1 MKGYLQE
8 LDALVRSMIVKS
20 SHQSEMINKNILKTY
35 GSNYLD
41 QNDYTSWRYYLN
53 LNGEYH
59 YSNARIEVYVIELGE
74 TRKLTKELLEAN
86 KKTKQELSLYATT
99 YLKLVAQY
107 PSEELLIKG
116 IINPI
121 DMATAYNANDGEI
134 LGYNHDFIG
143 SYENDIMTR
152 LNVYSKNIYYRW
164 FNPYYIDVA
173 EFYVATFLS
182 YLYASYLTKL
192 DTMRLENIHTHR
204 VNKYHMDY
212 FFKSNL
218 DITTTYMNHKS
229 KLWLYQ
235 NLRTLMVHV
244 GKDETLEQIID
255 NVLTP
260 NRVGVGKLLLDKAK
274 PTKLELNNDN
284 NLKSN
289 FDIENI
295 TQLMVDSRNQY
306 YNTDG
311 LTLTEVINMQV
322 ENRFIHETVY
332 NELDDLLLEVE
343 TRLKDN
349 NEIALNT
356 KLLHLVGKEDRD
368 ILPFP
373 RINMILDSL
382 FYIATQTVTDFDVT
396 YLDVNTNVSYKLTF
410 NQAIKLLAY
419 LLSRYANIET
429 NSITIESN
437 SVVKKTYTDVKHLMI
452 EDNTNFEYIDL
463 LNSYRP
469 SLYAINYSTDY
480 IVDYIQSAMDY
491 FIVDWLI
498 KSSLINYTSI
508 ANLNVLDA
516 HNHNDLYTLDFT
528 GILEDTGVNITS
540 SYDYLTAI
548 KTLIGTVTANRL
560 QLDLNEVNMGS
571 INSYVDLLRKTTSY
585 NLQVIGTTIVGNSL
599 NMFDEGFG
607 LLSGPVILDIHSSYF
622 NGLEDLQCNVEKMD
636 LSDVK
641 VYNRTNNQGYI
652 LSELQPSL
660 GMAVVGG
667 RSMLRDAE
675 RVKIESGPQY
685 LFGAGKVIYNNQEIG
700 TKKE

>member
-1 MKGYLQE
+1 MKEYLRE
-8 LDALVRSMIVKS
+8 LDALVRSIIVKS
-20 SHQSEMINKNILKTY
+20 SHQSDMINKNILRTY
-35 GSNYLD
+35 GSAYLD
-41 QNDYTSWRYYLN
+41 VNDYTSWRYYLN

-59 YSNARIEVYVIELGE
+59 YSNTRVEVYVIELGE
-74 TRKLTKELLEAN
+74 YRKLTKELLN
-86 KKTKQELSLYATT
+86 TYKKTKLELLQYATT
-99 YLKLVAQY
+99 YLKLIELY
-107 PSEELLIKG
+107 PAEELLIKG
-116 IINPI
+116 ILNPI
-121 DMATAYNANDGEI
+121 DMEKAYNAVDGEL
-134 LGYNHDFIG
+134 LGHNNAFIG
-143 SYENDIMTR
+143 QYESDIITR
-152 LNVYSKNIYYRW
+152 LNTYSKHIYYRW

-182 YLYASYLTKL
+182 FLYSSYLTKI
-192 DTMRLENIHTHR
+192 DAMRLENIHTHR

-218 DITTTYMNHKS
+218 DLTTTYMNHKS

-274 PTKLELNNDN
+274 PTRVDLNNDN
-284 NLKSN
+284 NLKPN
-289 FDIENI
+289 FDTSLI

-322 ENRFIHETVY
+322 ENRFIHESVY

-349 NEIALNT
+349 NEVALNT

-419 LLSRYANIET
+419 LLAKFANMDT

-437 SVVKKTYTDVKHLMI
+437 SIVKKTYTDVKHLMLG
-452 EDNTNFEYIDL
+452 DGTNLEYIDI

-480 IVDYIQSAMDY
+480 VVDYIDSAIKY
-491 FIVDWLI
+491 FIVDWLL
-498 KSSLINYTSI
+498 KSTLINYTSI

-528 GILEDTGVNITS
+528 DILEETGVAITTG
-540 SYDYLTAI
+540 YDYLTAI

-560 QLDLNEVNMGS
+560 TLDLNEVNMGS

-622 NGLEDLQCNVEKMD
+622 NGLEDLQCDVEKMD

-641 VYNRTNNQGYI
+641 VYNRTNNQGFI
-652 LSELQPSL
+652 LSELQPGL

-667 RSMLRDAE
+667 RSLLRDAE

-700 TKKE
+700 TRKE